1 MMAHRHSK
9 RHLLAIATLVGV
21 ITCVGCGRSGA
32 TRRDNGE
39 TAPPTNPKTG
49 FMANSPDENARQ
61 VMDQRMATAQGRAT
75 ATLLAAKDDQLTP
88 FQQANGISK
97 RIAEAAIKE
106 WSIKHGGNFD
116 WNLEEV
122 KAICLRNKESG
133 IPVAFLPETEKQS
146 ATKKLHF
153 TNYTTTNGLSDN
165 CVNGMTVSRESIY
178 AATERGLCISH
189 NGGESFAPCIL
200 REQKPRTSVQNVS
213 VTGNTI
219 YAASYP
225 GLMISI
231 DGGKTFFARNK
242 ENTKGALT
250 DIVNG
255 VYANGSVAYAATDS
269 GISISNDSGDN
280 WTHCNHATPTNR
292 VFVHGDRIYLAHSG
306 GIEYAVDAL
315 TATDIRFPQDFS
327 MSDGLKDSFSYGVWV
342 NGQSVYAATKI
353 GLGISTNAGRQFN
366 TFKTRPGGVF
376 DGVRSVQ
383 VSGGIIYVGTEH
395 GVSISVDEGE
405 SFTNYTTDN
414 GLGSNMVFSVLARGG
429 RIYAATAG
437 GLAVATLP
445 NID

>member
-1 MMAHRHSK
+1 
-9 RHLLAIATLVGV
+9 
-21 ITCVGCGRSGA
+21 
-32 TRRDNGE
+32 
-39 TAPPTNPKTG
+39 
-49 FMANSPDENARQ
+49 
-61 VMDQRMATAQGRAT
+61 
-75 ATLLAAKDDQLTP
+75 
-88 FQQANGISK
+88 
-97 RIAEAAIKE
+97 
-106 WSIKHGGNFD
+106 
-116 WNLEEV
+116 V

-133 IPVAFLPETEKQS
+133 IPFAFLPETEKQS

-153 TNYTTTNGLSDN
+153 TNYTTANGLSDN
-165 CVNGMTVSRESIY
+165 CVNGMTVSRETIY
-178 AATERGLCISH
+178 AATDRGLCISH
-189 NGGESFAPCIL
+189 DGGETFTPCIL
-200 REQKPRTSVQNVS
+200 REKKPRTSVQNVS

-225 GLMISI
+225 GLMVSI

-269 GISISNDSGDN
+269 GISISNDSGDS
-280 WTHCNHATPTNR
+280 WTHCNHATPTNC
-292 VFVHGDRIYLAHSG
+292 VFVHGGLIYYAHSG
-306 GIEYAVDAL
+306 GIAYAVDAL
-315 TATDIRFPQDFS
+315 TATDIQFPQNFS
-327 MSDGLKDSFSYGVWV
+327 MRGGLKDSFSYGVWV
-342 NGQSVYAATKI
+342 NGQSVYAATKM
-353 GLGISTNAGRQFN
+353 GLGISTGAGQYFN
-366 TFKTRPGGVF
+366 TFKTRPGLVF

-395 GVSISVDEGE
+395 GVSISEDEGE

-414 GLGSNMVFSVLARGG
+414 GLGSNTVFSVLARGG